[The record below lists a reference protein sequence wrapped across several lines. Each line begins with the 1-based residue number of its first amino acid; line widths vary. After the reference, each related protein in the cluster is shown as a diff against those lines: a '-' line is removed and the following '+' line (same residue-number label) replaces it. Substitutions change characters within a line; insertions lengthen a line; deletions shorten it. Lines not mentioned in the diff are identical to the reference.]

1 MKIIIYSSTLIIF
14 TQRLL
19 NDAAKSILGASSYLS
34 DNNVMQ
40 ILNDVEGLS
49 WWYGTD
55 ELDMMYISLE
65 CLQHAG
71 PQRQTW
77 MDIIQASPLRR
88 LFGSTWETKEK
99 HKFKENLHHS
109 LSQGATMLE
118 KCFLN
123 FEKTVLVEY
132 SRHAVNIQHED
143 MTLTR
148 LSLIATYLY
157 ASTSVLARASKA
169 KCDGNANADIEMLNS
184 LAYVGLMEPEIK
196 KLITVSQESGVESLD
211 GLIGAIGKE
220 TVNKNGYLSSHPLK
234 RYMF

>member
-71 PQRQTW
+71 PQRQSW

-109 LSQGATMLE
+109 LSQGATILE

-123 FEKTVLVEY
+123 FEKTVLRELGT
-132 SRHAVNIQHED
+132 HAGNIQHED

-157 ASTSVLARASKA
+157 AGTSVLARASKA

>member
-1 MKIIIYSSTLIIF
+1 M
-14 TQRLL
+14 
-19 NDAAKSILGASSYLS
+19 S

-65 CLQHAG
+65 CLAHAG
-71 PQRQTW
+71 PQRQSW
-77 MDIIQASPLRR
+77 MDVLQASPLRR

-109 LSQGATMLE
+109 LSQGATILE

-157 ASTSVLARASKA
+157 ACTSVLARASKA

-196 KLITVSQESGVESLD
+196 KLITVSQESGVQSLD
-211 GLIGAIGKE
+211 GLIGEIGVQTK
-220 TVNKNGYLSSHPLK
+220 NKNGYLSSHPLK